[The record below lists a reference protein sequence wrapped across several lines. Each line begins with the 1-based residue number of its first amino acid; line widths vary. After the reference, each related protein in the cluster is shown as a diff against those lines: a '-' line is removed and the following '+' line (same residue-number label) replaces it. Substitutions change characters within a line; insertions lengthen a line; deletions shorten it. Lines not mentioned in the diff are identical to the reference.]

1 MRWIERFHVG
11 YCCALKRINIGRASK
26 ITQPHSI
33 LTACSVLPVA
43 EQWRAMQNMGQRTIK
58 SSSADV
64 CRVLRPHRSYRA
76 TNLAAALAR
85 QFHANQGNKP
95 WGCSRC
101 EDIPGFDD
109 EQVWSYMFRSIQG
122 ESYPRL
128 VKPLLCVHEMG
139 EIAAN
144 DSGDWKID
152 KKKRC

>member
-1 MRWIERFHVG
+1 MRWIERFHAG
-11 YCCALKRINIGRASK
+11 YYCALKRTNIGRASK

-85 QFHANQGNKP
+85 QLHANQGNKTM
-95 WGCSRC
+95 GVLSLR
-101 EDIPGFDD
+101 
-109 EQVWSYMFRSIQG
+109 R
-122 ESYPRL
+122 YPRL
-128 VKPLLCVHEMG
+128 
-139 EIAAN
+139 
-144 DSGDWKID
+144 
-152 KKKRC
+152 R